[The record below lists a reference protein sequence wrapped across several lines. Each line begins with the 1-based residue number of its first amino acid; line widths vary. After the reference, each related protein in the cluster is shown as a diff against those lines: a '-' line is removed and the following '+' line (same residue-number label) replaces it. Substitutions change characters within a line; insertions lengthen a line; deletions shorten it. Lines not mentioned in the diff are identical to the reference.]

1 MTHQT
6 TGLHCTNFRMGIIH
20 ITVALKILHI
30 EYYFLIPLR
39 FYISKTVNTHLLI
52 LTYLLTYSMQHS
64 PSSEANQF
72 SVSQEIPRILWNPK
86 VHYCIHM
93 CLPLVP
99 NLSQLDPVHWSLSLT
114 FPQQNPVYAS
124 PRPHTCY
131 IPSPSHSSR
140 FTWAGH
146 VACLHKYI

>member
-52 LTYLLTYSMQHS
+52 LTYLL
-64 PSSEANQF
+64 
-72 SVSQEIPRILWNPK
+72 IPCSTVLLQK
-86 VHYCIHM
+86 
-93 CLPLVP
+93 LTS
-99 NLSQLDPVHWSLSLT
+99 SQLVKKFPAFYGTLRFITAFTCVCHLSLT
-114 FPQQNPVYAS
+114 
-124 PRPHTCY
+124 
-131 IPSPSHSSR
+131 
-140 FTWAGH
+140 
-146 VACLHKYI
+146 